1 MIFKT
6 YRERRGPNPEKPAQ
20 FIVRQKLK
28 NTSCPLEG
36 RSHQLP

>member
-6 YRERRGPNPEKPAQ
+6 YRERRGPNPEKPNQ

-28 NTSCPLEG
+28 TPAV
-36 RSHQLP
+36 R